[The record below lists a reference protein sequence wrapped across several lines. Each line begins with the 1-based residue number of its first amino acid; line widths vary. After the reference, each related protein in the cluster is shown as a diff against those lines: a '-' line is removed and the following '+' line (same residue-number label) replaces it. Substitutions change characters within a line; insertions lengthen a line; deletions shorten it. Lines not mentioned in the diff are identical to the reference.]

1 MSYSIIDSIGNTPL
15 VEIRRLN
22 PVKGVRILAKL
33 EYLNPGGS
41 IKDRAALSMIEDGE
55 RSGKLT
61 KDKIVV
67 EATSGNTGIGL
78 AMICSVKG
86 YKILLTMSESA
97 SEERKS
103 ILRAR
108 GAEIMLTPAH
118 RGSDGAIEEAYRLA
132 RENPDKYFMT
142 DQYNNEAN
150 WKAHY
155 NTTAVE
161 IWNQTNGEVN
171 AIVATLGTS
180 GTLMGLSRRL
190 KEFNPKIRIIGV
202 EPFLGHGIQGL
213 KNMKESYRPDIFD
226 KKRLDEKTN
235 IEDDEAFETARL
247 LAREEGLFVGMS
259 SGAAMAVALKEAL
272 RIQKALSVK
281 HTTSVETLSLASSGK
296 GEDYPP
302 IYTIVAILPDSG
314 ERYLSTSLFKFKDN
328 ITLNIFNT
336 IERKIVKFEPLV
348 QGKVSVY
355 TCGPTVHRPLDPAL
369 FRRFVCADLL
379 CRYLEY
385 RKLSVNHVVNITD
398 MDDKTIQGSEK
409 EGETLSEFTD
419 KYIKLFKDDLKLL
432 RVREA
437 QSYPK
442 VSDNLDSMVNL
453 ASTLVEKGFAY
464 EKLNSLY
471 FNLSALSDYGEL
483 SGVDLDKIRVGATVD
498 LDDYEKDH
506 PRDFTLLKRVGL
518 SELKR
523 GVCINTKWGNVRP
536 SLHLQCAAITQSS
549 LGEQFDIHTGSR
561 ELLFPHHENEVA
573 ISLGATGK
581 SPARYWMH
589 CESVQ
594 YDGTLFEG
602 EFSNINTSSE
612 TENKNPFFAD
622 KLENFTLKKL
632 MDMGWRPREIR
643 FWLLST
649 HYRKI
654 LVLSKKALLDAR
666 RSLDKLDRCVGAL
679 LEIKNGTYFNGD
691 NKLNKDSHDTPNQT
705 DKDLQ
710 LNSIEQPL
718 EINIDIEQLIYDLKH
733 GFGQAMDDDFKI
745 TDIFALIFK
754 TVRTLNRM
762 IDNSKIDENS
772 HIFNKNHAASV
783 LEIFHE
789 IDHVL
794 QIFNFNQDRETSA
807 LWLSSPEIKKLIDER
822 EVARKNKDWE
832 ESDRIRD
839 KLLSMGVEVH
849 DGKI

>member
-22 PVKGVRILAKL
+22 SAPGVRILAKL

-78 AMICSVKG
+78 ALICSVKG
-86 YKILLTMSESA
+86 YKLLLTMSESA

-108 GAEIMLTPAH
+108 GAQILLTPGH
-118 RGSDGAIEEAYRLA
+118 KGSDGSIEEAYRLA

-142 DQYNNEAN
+142 DQYNNDAN

-161 IWNQTNGEVN
+161 IWNQTEGSVDTV
-171 AIVATLGTS
+171 VATLGTS

-226 KKRLDEKTN
+226 KKRLDEKVN
-235 IEDDEAFETARL
+235 IEDDEAFETARQ
-247 LAREEGLFVGMS
+247 LARQEGLFVGMS
-259 SGAAMAVALKEAL
+259 SGAAMAVALKEA
-272 RIQKALSVK
+272 QKMKNGSAKTGSNLDANSDNGTIDSTK
-281 HTTSVETLSLASSGK
+281 NNK
-296 GEDYPP
+296 
-302 IYTIVAILPDSG
+302 IKTIVVILPDSG

-328 ITLNIFNT
+328 IKLNIFNT

-348 QGKVSVY
+348 QGKVSIY
-355 TCGPTVHRPLDPAL
+355 TCGPTVHKPLDPGN

-385 RKLSVNHVVNITD
+385 KKMSVTHVVNITD

-409 EGETLSEFTD
+409 SGESLAEFTD
-419 KYIKLFKDDLKLL
+419 KYIKLFKHELKLL
-432 RVREA
+432 KIREA

-442 VSDNLDSMVNL
+442 VSDHLDSMVNL
-453 ASTLVEKGFAY
+453 AGTLVEKGFAY

-471 FNLSALSDYGEL
+471 FNLSALSNYGEL
-483 SGVDLDKIRVGATVD
+483 SGVDLDKIRIGATVD

-506 PRDFTLLKRVGL
+506 PRDFTLLKRIGL

-536 SLHLQCAAITQSS
+536 SLHLQCAAITQTC

-573 ISLGATGK
+573 ISLAATGK
-581 SPARYWMH
+581 SPAKYWMH
-589 CESVQ
+589 CDSVQ
-594 YDGTLFEG
+594 YDNDL
-602 EFSNINTSSE
+602 SSE
-612 TENKNPFFAD
+612 DT
-622 KLENFTLKKL
+622 LENLTLQKL
-632 MDMGWRPREIR
+632 MDTGWTPREIR
-643 FWLLST
+643 FWLLSA
-649 HYRKI
+649 HYRKT
-654 LVLSKKALLDAR
+654 LVLSKKALLDSR
-666 RSLDKLDRCVGAL
+666 RSLEKLDRCVGAL
-679 LEIKNGTYFNGD
+679 LKVNNQAHLKEYTHTQ
-691 NKLNKDSHDTPNQT
+691 LEKDAKST
-705 DKDLQ
+705 
-710 LNSIEQPL
+710 SINESTAVNEGFQ
-718 EINIDIEQLIYDLKH
+718 DIEQLLYDIKH

-745 TDIFALIFK
+745 ADVLALLFK
-754 TVRTLNRM
+754 SIRTLNRLM
-762 IDNSKIDENS
+762 DSNNLSAKDAKSFIDL
-772 HIFNKNHAASV
+772 FR
-783 LEIFHE
+783 E
-789 IDHVL
+789 IDLVL
-794 QIFNFNQDRETSA
+794 QIFDFNQENNSGSR
-807 LWLSSPEIKKLIDER
+807 LSDPEIQKLIEER
-822 EVARKNKDWE
+822 EIARKDRDWAA
-832 ESDRIRD
+832 SDRIRD
-839 KLLSMGVEVH
+839 ELLLIGIEIH
-849 DGKI
+849 DDKV